1 MALKIRRGTE
11 AQRSSIQFA
20 LGELVV
26 TTDTHRLYI
35 GDGIEPGGHNIATNL
50 AGTGLTFNETTNR
63 LDVNYNGLNSD
74 VVSEGS
80 NNLYFTTDRAQDA
93 IGTALVAGNAF
104 NVGITFTYDDLN
116 NRITAQVTDSLG
128 LPSQL
133 GNNGKFLT
141 TDGATPSWVTIDALP
156 SQATHNGQFL
166 TTDGSTASWATP
178 LTGLLHVSED
188 INPSLGGDLTLNTH
202 NITGTGNIDI
212 NGSITSNSTITNGTV
227 TLASNAIEATGF
239 TFNIA
244 NINPALPIVVNR
256 TLPDAVSHTMVES
269 KTAGTWGTGLDVK
282 LFRGTLASKTIVQA
296 GDVLLTD
303 SVSAW
308 NGTAYQYTSA
318 VVHSVD
324 PHAAVSGS
332 SIPGSVGLVVWNSNN
347 PTDLTRSLFL
357 DSQGY
362 VAIGSGLQPQ
372 ATLDVNGFAK
382 LAILTTAPASPANG
396 MIAIADGTSWD
407 PAGTGKSVMV
417 VYLGGGWRVA
427 ATAP

>member
-93 IGTALVAGNAF
+93 VGTALAAGNAF

-141 TDGATPSWVTIDALP
+141 TDGATPSWATIDALP

-227 TLASNAIEATGF
+227 TLTSNAVEATGF

-244 NINPALPIVVNR
+244 NANPALSIVVNR

-269 KTAGTWGTGLDVK
+269 KTTGSYGTGLDTKV
-282 LFRGTLASKTIVQA
+282 FRGTLASKLIVQA
-296 GDVLLTD
+296 GDSLLTD
-303 SVSAW
+303 SVAGW
-308 NGTAYQYTSA
+308 NGTAYQYSSA
-318 VVHSVD
+318 VIHVVD
-324 PHAAVSGS
+324 PYATVSGS
-332 SIPGSVGLVVWNSNN
+332 SIPGAVGLVTWNSNN
-347 PTDLTRSLFL
+347 TADLSKSLFV
-357 DSQGY
+357 DSRGY
-362 VAIGSGLQPQ
+362 VSIGLTTAAQ

-382 LAILTTAPASPANG
+382 LAILTSPPASPANG
-396 MIAIADGTSWD
+396 MIAIADGVSWNPTS
-407 PAGTGKSVMV
+407 TGVQTMV
-417 VYLGGGWRVA
+417 VYLGGAWKTIA
-427 ATAP
+427 QA